1 MGQLTAP
8 GIPRICPICRKKF
21 RSGQELKIHIEL
33 SDPSDAASSIAVDQI
48 NALTKDSS
56 PEAAQKTTQELE
68 KMVFHQAEDLDE
80 DKAVRVPTVNM
91 LLPSDTPRRRLL
103 YRLSIA

>member
-1 MGQLTAP
+1 MGQLMAP

-48 NALTKDSS
+48 NSLTKDSS
-56 PEAAQKTTQELE
+56 SEAAQKTAQELE
-68 KMVFHQAEDLDE
+68 RMVFQQAEDLDE
-80 DKAVRVPTVNM
+80 DKAVGVSTVEI
-91 LLPSDTPRRRLL
+91 LPPSDTPKGD
-103 YRLSIA
+103 YCAGHQ